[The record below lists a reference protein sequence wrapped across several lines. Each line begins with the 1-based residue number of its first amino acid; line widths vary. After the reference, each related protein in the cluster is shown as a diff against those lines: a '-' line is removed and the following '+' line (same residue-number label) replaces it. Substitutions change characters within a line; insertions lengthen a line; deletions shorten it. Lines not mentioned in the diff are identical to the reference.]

1 MSLFETSKNPI
12 THTDKDPEVLALY
25 SKLIARNDIKKDPAL
40 LISNFENLVNNAKS
54 KSSTNQDILKLFP
67 ETAMLIQVIIA
78 NILSPNDLQGS
89 KLTITNNSKLIPS
102 GIRTKMLSIVKN
114 YVVDN
119 YKLDSKL
126 PDILEKTLFL
136 DGAYCEAII
145 PEASVDDFINRT
157 KVNAFEHISS
167 TPLIGILDGGVD
179 SVTNGV
185 TTENIAAVTTSGTKA
200 HTADDMLI
208 EFIDNYAILTAPAM
222 LKKNTKDSLKNSIY
236 PDRIALESND
246 NTLDMLFKNNT
257 AGNSQEY
264 FVTVNTKE
272 NASRK
277 SIGPA
282 LVFNIPAEYVIPI
295 HVTNTPS
302 EHIGYFILTDVYG
315 NIINSDTSNMAST
328 DTGSNSSNLISRAKN
343 GLNNMIT
350 GVPMLNEMDNM
361 YVQMVENLIK
371 KRLETSRFG
380 KFVQIDINN
389 EIYRVMFNR
398 KIAQQKTKL
407 LFISTDMMQYY
418 AYKFRDNGTGKSLL
432 EDVAV
437 MYSILAVL
445 FFTNVVAN
453 IKNSTN
459 ITEYN
464 VKIPDNDPD
473 PIKTLEIIKS
483 NFLATREASFPM
495 GSINVNDL
503 TSWAKTLGVKMSIE
517 HPSFPQVVPQINNV
531 NAGVTVPD
539 MAFFESVWEKIIMGL
554 GLTPELVKSGFSNDF
569 ATTFASKSLQ
579 FTKRVSVIH
588 SVFEPQVNLHI
599 SKLCYN
605 NESIYSALKEIISSG
620 YEEIITANKLD
631 KNNQTFDKDEVIEYL
646 LIDFI
651 SNNNASF
658 PAPDYHDAQ
667 NMKTAFSAYK
677 DSVNEYVDLLL
688 SSTALPASISGDLS
702 NKLTDISA
710 IIKTTLIRDWMA
722 TNNYMP
728 EISQFGAKLTDD
740 APNKDIINTH
750 SVFIK
755 NVAEQI
761 LPQIQELE
769 TIKKQIAE
777 AFKVITPESDGATS
791 QNSAAPQADVATD
804 TEYPSY

>member
-1 MSLFETSKNPI
+1 MSLFKTSKDPV
-12 THTDKDPEVLALY
+12 THTDRDPEVLALY
-25 SKLIARNDIKKDPAL
+25 SKLIARTDIKKDPAM
-40 LISNFENLVNNAKS
+40 LISNFENLASNAKS
-54 KSSTNQDILKLFP
+54 KSDTNQDILKLFP
-67 ETAMLIQVIIA
+67 ETAMLIQVIVA

-89 KLTITNNSKLIPS
+89 KLTLVNNSKLIPS
-102 GIRTKMLSIVKN
+102 NIRTKMLSIVNN
-114 YVVDN
+114 YITDE
-119 YKLDSKL
+119 YKIDSKL

-136 DGAYCEAII
+136 DGSYCEAII

-157 KVNAFEHISS
+157 KVNTFEQISA
-167 TPLIGILDGGVD
+167 TPLIGILD
-179 SVTNGV
+179 
-185 TTENIAAVTTSGTKA
+185 ATTSGITTEDIKITVENGSETKKY
-200 HTADDMLI
+200 TAEDMGI
-208 EFIDNYAILTAPAM
+208 EFIDNYAILATPAA
-222 LKKNTKDSLKNSIY
+222 LKKYTKDSLKSSIY
-236 PDRIALESND
+236 PNRISLEENSN
-246 NTLDMLFKNNT
+246 LDMLFKNNT
-257 AGNSQEY
+257 AGSSQEY
-264 FVTVNTKE
+264 FVTINTKE

-277 SIGPA
+277 SVGPA
-282 LVFNIPAEYVIPI
+282 LIFNIPAEYVIPI
-295 HVTNTPS
+295 HVTNTPN
-302 EHIGYFILTDVYG
+302 EHIGYFVLTDTYG
-315 NIINSDTSNMAST
+315 NIINNST
-328 DTGSNSSNLISRAKN
+328 TTMPSPNIGSNSSNLISRAKN
-343 GLNNMIT
+343 GLSNMVS
-350 GVPMLNEMDNM
+350 GVPMLQEMDSM
-361 YVQMVENLIK
+361 YVQMMENLIK
-371 KRLETSRFG
+371 KRLESSRFG
-380 KFVQIDINN
+380 KFVQINVNN

-445 FFTNVVAN
+445 FFTNVVAS

-459 ITEYN
+459 VTEYN
-464 VKIPDNDPD
+464 VKIPENDPD

-517 HPSFPQVVPQINNV
+517 HPGFPQVVPQVNNT

-599 SKLCYN
+599 GKLCYN
-605 NESIYSALKEIISSG
+605 NENVYSALKDIISEN
-620 YEEIITANKLD
+620 YEKIITANNLGAD
-631 KNNQTFDKDEVIEYL
+631 GQTLEKDEVIEYL
-646 LIDFI
+646 LTDFI
-651 SNNNASF
+651 ASNNASF
-658 PAPDYHDAQ
+658 PVPDYHDAQ
-667 NMKTAFSAYK
+667 NMKTAFTAYK

-688 SSTALPASISGDLS
+688 SSTALPESISGDLS
-702 NKLTDISA
+702 NKLTDLSA

-728 EISQFGAKLTDD
+728 EISQFGAKLSDGT
-740 APNKDIINTH
+740 PNSDIINTH
-750 SVFIK
+750 SAFIK
-755 NVAEQI
+755 NVTEQI
-761 LPQIQELE
+761 LPQMQELE
-769 TIKKQIAE
+769 TIKKQITE
-777 AFKVITPESDGATS
+777 AFKVIIPTTGATT
-791 QNSAAPQADVATD
+791 PQDGTAQPEASTTD
-804 TEYPSY
+804 TTYPGY